1 MRATSNNFRFL
12 IFKPFPFSIRIQPEE
27 AAEPSDSDLPK
38 CDSTYSIDIPRSEA
52 IWEAEPRPPNTGE
65 VGFSIPNGRHWTI
78 CNKILF
84 SFYLFQLQYYQFTL
98 FAMSLNEMPDFKPP
112 NRLCPTDSRL
122 RPDVRKL
129 ETGDIDGAA
138 LEKTRLEEKQR
149 DSRKALKSKKEEWKP
164 K

>member
-1 MRATSNNFRFL
+1 MCATSNNFRFL
-12 IFKPFPFSIRIQPEE
+12 IFKSFPFSIRIQPEE

-84 SFYLFQLQYYQFTL
+84 FLICFDFSIISSLYLRCL
-98 FAMSLNEMPDFKPP
+98 
-112 NRLCPTDSRL
+112 
-122 RPDVRKL
+122 
-129 ETGDIDGAA
+129 
-138 LEKTRLEEKQR
+138 
-149 DSRKALKSKKEEWKP
+149 
-164 K
+164 